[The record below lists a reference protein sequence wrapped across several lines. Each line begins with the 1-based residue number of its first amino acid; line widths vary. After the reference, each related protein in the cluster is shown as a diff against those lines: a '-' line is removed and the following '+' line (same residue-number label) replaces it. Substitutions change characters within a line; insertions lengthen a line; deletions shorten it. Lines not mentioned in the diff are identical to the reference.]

1 MHGAT
6 LLRLREWNFEV
17 VARQRHL
24 AGDVPS
30 VEAMAS
36 AQLLHKAFTRPRTVS
51 AHRLA
56 KPCGHRSSAP
66 VAKSPDQQFKE
77 DLPLPKNVSNV
88 FLGGLF
94 IMIAL
99 ACMYLAREVILPIV
113 LAFFLKLL
121 VQPGMNL
128 MKRIRV
134 PRLIAALLAL
144 ALLLGCIV
152 GLVDLLSAPA
162 SQWAQ
167 RLPEGLPRLQ
177 ERVRIISQ
185 PLDSMARLFKHAKSA
200 VVGAG
205 PSAPPPSGIDFQGLL
220 LSTVHHFASGFVW
233 TLLMLF
239 FLLLAGDTFLRRLV
253 EVMPTFGDK
262 RQVIDIAQQVESDI
276 SVYLITISIMN
287 TLVGIATGLGMWALG
302 LPDPLLW
309 GVVAFVL
316 NYVPIFGPISGMVLF
331 LTVGMLSL
339 DPLWKAFMPMTVYI
353 TVHLI
358 EGETV
363 TPMLLARR
371 FTLNP
376 VLVMASL
383 LFWDWMWGV
392 PGAVLAVPLLA
403 IFKIICDRVRP
414 LTTLGHFIQ
423 GDRHVWEP

>member
-1 MHGAT
+1 MVKS
-6 LLRLREWNFEV
+6 L
-17 VARQRHL
+17 
-24 AGDVPS
+24 DP
-30 VEAMAS
+30 
-36 AQLLHKAFTRPRTVS
+36 RP
-51 AHRLA
+51 
-56 KPCGHRSSAP
+56 
-66 VAKSPDQQFKE
+66 KE
-77 DLPLPKNVSNV
+77 DMPLPKNVAHV
-88 FLGGLF
+88 FQGGLF
-94 IMIAL
+94 IIALL
-99 ACMYLAREVILPIV
+99 ACMYVAREVILPIV

-128 MKRIRV
+128 MKRLHV

-144 ALLLGCIV
+144 AVLLGAIV
-152 GLVDLLSAPA
+152 GLVDLLSSPA

-167 RLPEGLPRLQ
+167 RLPQGLPRLQ
-177 ERVRIISQ
+177 ERVRIISR
-185 PLDSMARLFKHAKSA
+185 PLENMMHLFKHAKSA
-200 VVGAG
+200 VVGG
-205 PSAPPPSGIDFQGLL
+205 GSAPPPSSGTDFEDLL

-253 EVMPTFGDK
+253 EMMPTFGDK

-287 TLVGIATGLGMWALG
+287 TLVGIATGLSMWGLG

-309 GVVAFVL
+309 GVVAFML
-316 NYVPIFGPISGMVLF
+316 NYVPIFGPLTGMVMF
-331 LTVGMLSL
+331 LAVGMLSL
-339 DPLWKAFMPMTVYI
+339 DPLWKAFMPMLVYI
-353 TVHLI
+353 TVHVI
-358 EGETV
+358 EGESV

-376 VLVMASL
+376 VLVMGSL

-414 LTTLGHFIQ
+414 LTALGHFIQ
-423 GDRHVWEP
+423 GERHVWEP

>member
-1 MHGAT
+1 M
-6 LLRLREWNFEV
+6 
-17 VARQRHL
+17 
-24 AGDVPS
+24 
-30 VEAMAS
+30 
-36 AQLLHKAFTRPRTVS
+36 
-51 AHRLA
+51 
-56 KPCGHRSSAP
+56 
-66 VAKSPDQQFKE
+66 AKSPDQQLKE

-94 IMIAL
+94 VMAVL

-128 MKRIRV
+128 MKRMRV

-152 GLVDLLSAPA
+152 GLVNLLSAPA
-162 SQWAQ
+162 SHWAQ

-200 VVGAG
+200 VVGG
-205 PSAPPPSGIDFQGLL
+205 GSSAPPPSGIDFQGLL

-309 GVVAFVL
+309 AVVAFML
-316 NYVPIFGPISGMVLF
+316 NYVPIFGPITGMVLF

-339 DPLWKAFMPMTVYI
+339 DPLWKAFMPMAVYI

-423 GDRHVWEP
+423 GERHVWEP